1 MSLSEAEIETIL
13 EELRGGATVQRGGSR
28 CHTTYYYRDGQWGF
42 EDFDEGYSEERPTT
56 EAVIRELIAGDRALF
71 VDLLARPHWRRLRA
85 AFFAGERDVAREAL
99 RSAVAYGDPHDHGK
113 VLDAVLAWP
122 DAAPT
127 EEVAALIRSKLD
139 GFTAYH
145 VFMQAA
151 GWDRSAAVGA
161 RGVEFAER
169 LLAMVGPALGSHYL
183 RATFHEQAG
192 DLAAAERDL
201 LEELARTPAGAWQR
215 GPFQEALER
224 LRGGGRG

>member
-13 EELRGGATVQRGGSR
+13 EELRGGATAQRGGSR

-42 EDFDEGYSEERPTT
+42 EDFDEGHTEEHHTT
-56 EAVIRELIAGDRALF
+56 EAVVRELIAREPELF
-71 VDLLARPHWRRLRA
+71 VDVLARPHWRRLTP
-85 AFFAGERDVAREAL
+85 AFLAGERDVARQAL
-99 RSAVAYGDPHDHGK
+99 RSVFAHGDPLDHGK

-122 DAAPT
+122 DAAPSD
-127 EEVAALIRSKLD
+127 EVAALVRSKLE

-161 RGVEFAER
+161 KGVEFADR

-183 RATFHEQAG
+183 RAAFHEQAG

-224 LRGGGRG
+224 VRGAKPR